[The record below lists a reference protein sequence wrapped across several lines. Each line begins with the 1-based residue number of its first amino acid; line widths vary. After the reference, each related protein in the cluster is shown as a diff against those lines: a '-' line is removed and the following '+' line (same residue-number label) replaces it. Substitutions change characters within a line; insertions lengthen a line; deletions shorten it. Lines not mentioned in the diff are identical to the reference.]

1 MTADA
6 VVVENEGELV
16 VRVAGEVEVEI
27 DSVEGHPEGSD
38 VDRESRESIL
48 MLAKKSFLLS
58 VKDSKDK
65 EVFFLGLLILKCLSI
80 CLFWSSTTSMLTQEV
95 SLESQVSLCLSL
107 RLSLFLFKNLVD
119 KRVTRLSSLD
129 VWRDACSQD
138 SCSEVVGHARVL

>member
-80 CLFWSSTTSMLTQEV
+80 CLF
-95 SLESQVSLCLSL
+95 
-107 RLSLFLFKNLVD
+107 
-119 KRVTRLSSLD
+119 
-129 VWRDACSQD
+129 
-138 SCSEVVGHARVL
+138 